1 MMKNVLD
8 KIVRNRLLNIIRL
21 GFIHLSAIMIVMSM
35 LTLVINFPIESVNT
49 FLENVLGTVYSNI
62 IPSIINS
69 FYNYISL
76 FVVAS
81 ISYEACQQW
90 DLYAVNGI
98 VLSLLSYIA
107 LCPVSVFHQSE
118 IIEIAWLN
126 SNNVFFAMIIG
137 ILIPFLLHKIDI
149 LNIHLKTSKEIPH
162 DVARSFEVL
171 IPDIIIIIFILSI
184 RLIVDNIFRMSI
196 PELIQFIISQ
206 PLKYLGGHIFSL
218 IIVNFGISLFWFF
231 GFNGTYIFN
240 SVMTPILMTFSIE
253 NLSAINSGLHPPHII
268 TQSFQL
274 LYTHL
279 GGCGSTLALIIVLF
293 ICNDH
298 YYKKIARVSIVPAIF
313 NINEPVVYGLPIILN
328 LKLFIPFVIC
338 PVTNTIISYVS
349 MYLGFVKYTNGIQ
362 LPWTTPIFISGF
374 LSSGISGSLL
384 QTVLLI
390 IDILIYLPFVKMIV
404 NDKIA

>member
-1 MMKNVLD
+1 MMKNIIN
-8 KIVRNRLLNIIRL
+8 KIIQSHLLTIIRL
-21 GFIHLSAIMIVMSM
+21 GFIHLSAIMIVMSV

-49 FLENVLGTVYSNI
+49 FLKDILGTMYLDI
-62 IPSIINS
+62 IPSITNS

-76 FVVAS
+76 FVVVS
-81 ISYEACQQW
+81 ISYEASKQW
-90 DLYAVNGI
+90 NLYIVNGM
-98 VLSLLSYIA
+98 VLSLLCYIV

-118 IIEIAWLN
+118 IIETTWLN
-126 SNNVFFAMIIG
+126 SNNVFLAMIIG
-137 ILIPFLLHKIDI
+137 ILIPFLLHKIDL
-149 LNIHLKTSKEIPH
+149 LNIHIKTSKNIPH
-162 DVARSFEVL
+162 DVARSFEIL
-171 IPDIIIIIFILSI
+171 IPDMIMVIILLSVRIIA
-184 RLIVDNIFRMSI
+184 DNIFEMSI
-196 PELIQFIISQ
+196 PELIRFIISQ

-240 SVMTPILMTFSIE
+240 SVMTPILMSFSIE
-253 NLSAINSGLHPPHII
+253 NLTAINSGYQPPHII

-279 GGCGSTLALIIVLF
+279 GGCGSTFALIIVLF

-298 YYKKIARVSIVPAIF
+298 YYRKIARVSIIPAIF

-328 LKLFIPFVIC
+328 MKLLIPFILC
-338 PVTNTIISYVS
+338 PVMNTIISYVS
-349 MYLGFVKYTNGIQ
+349 MFLGFVQYTNGVQ

-374 LSSGISGSLL
+374 LSSGISGLLL
-384 QTVLLI
+384 QIVLLI
-390 IDILIYLPFVKMIV
+390 VDIIIYLPFVKMIR

>member
-1 MMKNVLD
+1 MMKNILD

-49 FLENVLGTVYSNI
+49 FLKNVLGTVYSNI
-62 IPSIINS
+62 IPSITNS

-90 DLYAVNGI
+90 ALYTVNGM
-98 VLSLLSYIA
+98 VLSLLSYIV
-107 LCPVSVFHQSE
+107 LCPVSVFHHTE
-118 IIEIAWLN
+118 IIEITWLN

-149 LNIHLKTSKEIPH
+149 LNIYLKTSKEIPH
-162 DVARSFEVL
+162 DVAKSFEVL

-184 RLIVDNIFRMSI
+184 RLIADNIFRMSI
-196 PELIQFIISQ
+196 PEIIQFIISQ

-253 NLSAINSGLHPPHII
+253 NLSAIHSRLHPPHII

-279 GGCGSTLALIIVLF
+279 GGCGSTLSLIIVLF
-293 ICNDH
+293 ICGD
-298 YYKKIARVSIVPAIF
+298 YYKKIAKVSIVPAIF
-313 NINEPVVYGLPIILN
+313 NINEPIVYGLPIILN
-328 LKLFIPFVIC
+328 MRLFIPFILC
-338 PVTNTIISYVS
+338 PVMNTIISYVS
-349 MYLGFVKYTNGIQ
+349 MYLGFVQYTNGVQ

-374 LSSGISGSLL
+374 LSSGISGLLL
-384 QTVLLI
+384 QMVLLI
-390 IDILIYLPFVKMIV
+390 IDVLIYLPFVKMMD
-404 NDKIA
+404 N